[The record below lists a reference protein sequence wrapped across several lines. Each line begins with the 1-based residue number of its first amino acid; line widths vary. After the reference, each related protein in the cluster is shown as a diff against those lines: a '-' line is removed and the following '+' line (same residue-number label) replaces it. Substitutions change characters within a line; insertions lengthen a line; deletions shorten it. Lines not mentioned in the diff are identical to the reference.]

1 MRKYDIL
8 SGLFLLAISIAICAG
23 SLPLDVGT
31 FTAPGAG
38 FYPLVTGLV
47 LGIFAILIIVQAR
60 KAGTE
65 PVRFWAPEANKKGI
79 AISFLCILLY
89 ALLLER
95 AGFIATTIL
104 FFILFSHFVC
114 GHRWRSAV
122 FFGLVTSFATYIV
135 FSVVLHAPL
144 PRGFIERMF

>member
-8 SGLFLLAISIAICAG
+8 SGLFLLAVSIAICAG
-23 SLPLDVGT
+23 SLQLEVGVL
-31 FTAPGAG
+31 TAPGPG

-47 LGIFAILIIVQAR
+47 LGLFSLLIMIQAR

-79 AISFLCILLY
+79 AISFICILLY

-95 AGFIATTIL
+95 AGFILTTIL
-104 FFILFSHFVC
+104 FFILFSRFVC
-114 GHRWRSAV
+114 GHRWRTAV
-122 FFGLVTSFATYIV
+122 FFGLVTSFATYFL
-135 FSVVLHAPL
+135 FSILLHAPL
-144 PRGFIERMF
+144 PRGIIEGMF